1 MEKKITKKE
10 MYNQII
16 AFANGDEIQ
25 VSIDDIVAF
34 AEKEIALLDKKSSS
48 KSKKEVAKAQE
59 NDRYME
65 IIVSILDST
74 KAKMTVGEIQSQD
87 EELKPLSNQKMT
99 SLIKKLK
106 DSGIVSRVEEK
117 GKAYFFTELEELEE
131 NEETQE

>member
-1 MEKKITKKE
+1 MEKKMTKKE

-16 AFANGDEIQ
+16 AFANGNEIQ

-59 NDRYME
+59 NDKYME

-74 KAKMTVGEIQSQD
+74 KAKMTVGEIQLQS

-117 GKAYFFTELEELEE
+117 GKAYFFTELEEEVS
-131 NEETQE
+131 EETQE

>member
-1 MEKKITKKE
+1 MEKKMTKKDL
-10 MYNQII
+10 YYQII
-16 AFANGDEIQ
+16 NLAYGEELQ

-34 AEKEIALLDKKSSS
+34 AQKEIELLNKKSLS

-59 NDRYME
+59 NDKYME

-74 KAKMTVGEIQSQD
+74 KAKMTVGEIQLQS

-106 DSGIVSRVEEK
+106 DSDIVSRVEEK
-117 GKAYFFTELEELEE
+117 GKAYFFTELEE
-131 NEETQE
+131 TQE

>member
-1 MEKKITKKE
+1 MEKKMTKKDL
-10 MYNQII
+10 YYQII
-16 AFANGDEIQ
+16 NLAYGEELQ

-34 AEKEIALLDKKSSS
+34 AQKEIELLNKKSSS

-59 NDRYME
+59 NDKYME

-74 KAKMTVGEIQSQD
+74 KVKMTVGEIQLQS

-117 GKAYFFTELEELEE
+117 GKAYFFTEF
-131 NEETQE
+131 EETQE

>member
-1 MEKKITKKE
+1 MEKKMTKKE

-16 AFANGDEIQ
+16 ALACGEEIQ

-59 NDRYME
+59 NDKYME

-74 KAKMTVGEIQSQD
+74 KAKMTVGEIQLQS

-117 GKAYFFTELEELEE
+117 GKAYFFTELEEEVS
-131 NEETQE
+131 EETQE

>member
-1 MEKKITKKE
+1 MEKKMTKKE

-16 AFANGDEIQ
+16 AFANGNEIQ

-59 NDRYME
+59 NDKYME

-74 KAKMTVGEIQSQD
+74 KTKMAVGEIQLQS

-117 GKAYFFTELEELEE
+117 GKAYFFTELEEEVS
-131 NEETQE
+131 EETQE

>member
-1 MEKKITKKE
+1 MEKKMTKKDL
-10 MYNQII
+10 YYQII
-16 AFANGDEIQ
+16 NLAYGEELQ

-34 AEKEIALLDKKSSS
+34 AQKEIELLNKKSSS

-59 NDRYME
+59 NDKYME

-117 GKAYFFTELEELEE
+117 GKAYFYTVLEEEVS
-131 NEETQE
+131 EETQE

>member
-1 MEKKITKKE
+1 MEKKMTKKDL
-10 MYNQII
+10 YYQII
-16 AFANGDEIQ
+16 NLAYGEELQ

-34 AEKEIALLDKKSSS
+34 AQKEIELLNKKSSS

-59 NDRYME
+59 NDKYME

-74 KAKMTVGEIQSQD
+74 KVKMTVGEIQLQS

-117 GKAYFFTELEELEE
+117 GKAYFFTELEE
-131 NEETQE
+131 TQE

>member
-1 MEKKITKKE
+1 MEKKMTKKE

>member
-1 MEKKITKKE
+1 MEKKMTKKDL
-10 MYNQII
+10 YYQII
-16 AFANGDEIQ
+16 NLAYGEELQ

-34 AEKEIALLDKKSSS
+34 AQKEIELLNKKSLS

-65 IIVSILDST
+65 IIVSILDNT
-74 KAKMTVGEIQSQD
+74 KAKMTVGEIQLQD

-117 GKAYFFTELEELEE
+117 GKAYFFTELEEEVS
-131 NEETQE
+131 EETQE

>member
-1 MEKKITKKE
+1 MEKKMTKKDL
-10 MYNQII
+10 YYQII
-16 AFANGDEIQ
+16 NLAYGEELQ

-34 AEKEIALLDKKSSS
+34 AQKEIELLNKKSLS

-59 NDRYME
+59 NDKYME

-74 KAKMTVGEIQSQD
+74 KAKMTVGEIQLQS

-106 DSGIVSRVEEK
+106 DSDIVSRVEEK
-117 GKAYFFTELEELEE
+117 GKAFFFTELEE
-131 NEETQE
+131 TQE

>member
-1 MEKKITKKE
+1 MEKKMTKKDL
-10 MYNQII
+10 YYQII
-16 AFANGDEIQ
+16 NLAYGEELQ

-34 AEKEIALLDKKSSS
+34 AQKEIELLNKKSSS

-59 NDRYME
+59 NDKYME

-74 KAKMTVGEIQSQD
+74 KAKMTVGEIQLQS

-106 DSGIVSRVEEK
+106 DSDIVSRVEEK
-117 GKAYFFTELEELEE
+117 GKAYFFTELEE
-131 NEETQE
+131 TQE

>member
-1 MEKKITKKE
+1 MEKKMTKKDL
-10 MYNQII
+10 YYQII
-16 AFANGDEIQ
+16 NLAYGEELQ

-34 AEKEIALLDKKSSS
+34 AQKEIELLNKKSSS

-59 NDRYME
+59 NDKYME

-74 KAKMTVGEIQSQD
+74 KAKMTVGEIQLQS

-106 DSGIVSRVEEK
+106 ESGIVSRVEEK
-117 GKAYFFTELEELEE
+117 GKAYFFTELEE
-131 NEETQE
+131 TQE

>member
-1 MEKKITKKE
+1 MEKKMTKKDL
-10 MYNQII
+10 YYQII
-16 AFANGDEIQ
+16 NLAYGEELQ

-34 AEKEIALLDKKSSS
+34 AQKEIELLNKKSSS

-59 NDRYME
+59 NDKYME

-74 KAKMTVGEIQSQD
+74 KAKMTVGEIQLQSED
-87 EELKPLSNQKMT
+87 LKPLSNQKMT

-117 GKAYFFTELEELEE
+117 GKAYFFTELEE
-131 NEETQE
+131 TQE

>member
-1 MEKKITKKE
+1 MEKKMTKKDL
-10 MYNQII
+10 YYQII
-16 AFANGDEIQ
+16 NLAYGEELQ

-34 AEKEIALLDKKSSS
+34 AQKEIELLNKKSLS

-59 NDRYME
+59 NDKYME

-74 KAKMTVGEIQSQD
+74 KAKMTVGEIQLQS

-106 DSGIVSRVEEK
+106 ESGIVSRVEEK
-117 GKAYFFTELEELEE
+117 GKAYFFTELEE
-131 NEETQE
+131 TQE

>member
-1 MEKKITKKE
+1 MEKKMTKKDL
-10 MYNQII
+10 YYQII
-16 AFANGDEIQ
+16 NLAYGEELQ

-34 AEKEIALLDKKSSS
+34 AQKEIELLNKKSSS

-59 NDRYME
+59 NDKYME

-74 KAKMTVGEIQSQD
+74 KAKMTVGEIQLQS

-117 GKAYFFTELEELEE
+117 GKAYFFTELEE
-131 NEETQE
+131 TQE

>member
-1 MEKKITKKE
+1 MEKKMTKKDL
-10 MYNQII
+10 YYQII
-16 AFANGDEIQ
+16 NLAYGEELQ

-34 AEKEIALLDKKSSS
+34 AQKEIELLNKKSLS
-48 KSKKEVAKAQE
+48 KSKKEVAKARE

-65 IIVSILDST
+65 IIVSILDNT
-74 KAKMTVGEIQSQD
+74 KAKMTVGEIQLQD

-117 GKAYFFTELEELEE
+117 GKAYFFTELEEEVS
-131 NEETQE
+131 EETQE

>member
-1 MEKKITKKE
+1 MEKKMTKKDL
-10 MYNQII
+10 YYQII
-16 AFANGDEIQ
+16 NLAYGEELQ

-34 AEKEIALLDKKSSS
+34 AQKEIELLNKKSLS

-59 NDRYME
+59 NDKYME

-74 KAKMTVGEIQSQD
+74 KAKMTVGEIQLQS

-106 DSGIVSRVEEK
+106 DSDIVSRVEEK
-117 GKAYFFTELEELEE
+117 GKAYFSLA
-131 NEETQE
+131 

>member
-1 MEKKITKKE
+1 MEKKMTKKDL
-10 MYNQII
+10 YYQII
-16 AFANGDEIQ
+16 NLAYGEELQ

-34 AEKEIALLDKKSSS
+34 AQKEIELLNKKSLS

-65 IIVSILDST
+65 IIVSILDNT
-74 KAKMTVGEIQSQD
+74 KAKMTVGEIQLQS

-106 DSGIVSRVEEK
+106 DSDIVSRVEEK
-117 GKAYFFTELEELEE
+117 GKAYFFTELEEEVS
-131 NEETQE
+131 EETQE

>member
-1 MEKKITKKE
+1 MEKKMTKKDL
-10 MYNQII
+10 YYQII
-16 AFANGDEIQ
+16 NLAYGEELQ

-34 AEKEIALLDKKSSS
+34 AQKEIELLNKKSSS
-48 KSKKEVAKAQE
+48 KSKKEIAKAQE
-59 NDRYME
+59 NDKYME

-74 KAKMTVGEIQSQD
+74 KAKMTVGEIQLQS

-117 GKAYFFTELEELEE
+117 GKAYFFTELEE
-131 NEETQE
+131 TQE

>member
-1 MEKKITKKE
+1 MEKKMTKKDL
-10 MYNQII
+10 YYQII
-16 AFANGDEIQ
+16 NLAYGEELQ

-34 AEKEIALLDKKSSS
+34 AQKEIELLNKKSLS

-59 NDRYME
+59 NDKYME

-74 KAKMTVGEIQSQD
+74 KAKMTVGEIQLQD

-117 GKAYFFTELEELEE
+117 GKAYFFTELEEEVS
-131 NEETQE
+131 EETQE

>member
-1 MEKKITKKE
+1 MEKKMTKKDL
-10 MYNQII
+10 YYQII
-16 AFANGDEIQ
+16 NLAYGEELQ

-34 AEKEIALLDKKSSS
+34 AQKEIELLNKKSSS
-48 KSKKEVAKAQE
+48 KSKKQVAKAQE
-59 NDRYME
+59 NEKYME

-74 KAKMTVGEIQSQD
+74 KAKMTVGEIQLQS

-117 GKAYFFTELEELEE
+117 GKAYFFTELEE
-131 NEETQE
+131 TQE

>member
-1 MEKKITKKE
+1 MEKKMTKKDL
-10 MYNQII
+10 YYQII
-16 AFANGDEIQ
+16 NLAYGEELQ

-34 AEKEIALLDKKSSS
+34 AQKEIELLNKKSSS

-59 NDRYME
+59 NDKYME

-74 KAKMTVGEIQSQD
+74 KVKMTVGEIQLQS

-117 GKAYFFTELEELEE
+117 GKAFFFTELEE
-131 NEETQE
+131 TQE

>member
-1 MEKKITKKE
+1 MEKKMTKKDL
-10 MYNQII
+10 YYQII
-16 AFANGDEIQ
+16 NLAYGEELQ

-34 AEKEIALLDKKSSS
+34 AQKEIELLNKKSSS

-59 NDRYME
+59 NDKYME

-74 KAKMTVGEIQSQD
+74 KAKMTVGEIQLQS

-117 GKAYFFTELEELEE
+117 GKAFFFTELEE
-131 NEETQE
+131 TQE